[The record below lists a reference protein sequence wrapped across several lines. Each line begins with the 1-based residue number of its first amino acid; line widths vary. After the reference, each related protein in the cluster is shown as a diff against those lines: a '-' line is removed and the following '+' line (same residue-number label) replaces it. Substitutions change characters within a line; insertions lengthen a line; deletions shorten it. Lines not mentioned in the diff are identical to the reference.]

1 MRLIK
6 PNSLAGSK
14 GNKSPNRPD
23 WFVEWLAQ
31 KGKWVLLE
39 CGCIEDVHLP
49 TCVTLLTGKRIYIQC
64 PFDCDHGFQA
74 IEKTLT
80 FKEVLEAR
88 GYSLYEDPGMI
99 PPF

>member
-1 MRLIK
+1 MRIVK
-6 PNSLAGSK
+6 PNSLAGVK
-14 GNKSPNRPD
+14 GNKSPHRPD

-49 TCVTLLTGKRIYIQC
+49 TCVTLLTGKRIFIFC

-74 IEKTLT
+74 IEKALT
-80 FKEVLEAR
+80 FGDVLQAR